1 MTIHSAPFALW
12 RVTFVTAV
20 LLGLGVSPLRAGDIE
35 SFWISPFGGDF
46 DDPKN
51 WDGPVPD
58 ETITAIF
65 QLDASPF
72 VGFQES
78 NTFSDRLIVR
88 EGDVS
93 LQLWS
98 HDGTQFVSRS
108 YMLLNPLFNT
118 PSIVVGETMGPSVQ
132 LTIRGGE
139 LSGQSMVMGLMPGSS
154 GAVEFFTIT
163 NLVPS
168 LVNQFQLHVGYQGQ
182 GVLTIAD
189 QVTVT
194 NSAAV
199 LGALEGSSGHV
210 TVTGEGSLWDCF
222 GPLSVGKFG
231 MGALDVSDEAKVV
244 SASAIIGQ
252 QLGSIGAATV
262 TDPGSFWSING
273 SLDVGLVGQGSM
285 TISNGGTVFTDG
297 FVTLGTF
304 PEVDIP
310 PKDGGTG
317 DVTVTGPASFWFIGG
332 DLYVGFMWLGTL
344 SVLEGATVTS
354 DNGFVGTM
362 FGGMGDVIIQGPGSV
377 WSNAGDVSVTSV
389 LTVAEGGIVVADSV
403 LIEAMGQLDGD
414 GAIEALV
421 TNEGFVRPG
430 YPTGTL
436 TINGSFANGPTGDLH
451 IELADSD
458 PGGFDAIAVQGPVS
472 LGGTLNVSL
481 IDGFVPIVGDT
492 FTIITANFISGDFD
506 LITLPKLPPPRF
518 WEVIQDM
525 NSVTLLVGPVIP
537 GDIDGD
543 GIVGVS
549 DLLFLLGNWG
559 PCADCNDCPAD
570 LDGDCSVGVA
580 DFLILLA
587 NWG

>member
-1 MTIHSAPFALW
+1 MTTHSAPFACW

-20 LLGLGVSPLRAGDIE
+20 LLNLGANPLQAGGIE

-72 VGFQES
+72 VGFQEP

-139 LSGQSMVMGLMPGSS
+139 LSGQSMVIGLMPGSS

-194 NSAAV
+194 NDAAV
-199 LGALEGSSGHV
+199 LGALEGSSGYV
-210 TVTGEGSLWDCF
+210 TVTGEGSLWEC
-222 GPLSVGKFG
+222 GGALSVGKFG
-231 MGALDVSDEAKVV
+231 MGALDVSDEAEVV

-252 QLGSIGAATV
+252 QLESIGAVTV

-285 TISNGGTVFTDG
+285 TITNGGAVFTDG

-344 SVLEGATVTS
+344 SVLDGATVTS

-377 WSNAGDVSVTSV
+377 WSNAGDVIITSV
-389 LTVAEGGIVVADSV
+389 LTVAEGGIVVADAV

-421 TNEGFVRPG
+421 TNDGIVRPG

-436 TINGSFANGPTGDLH
+436 TMNGSFANGPTGNLH
-451 IELADSD
+451 IELAGSD

-481 IDGFVPIVGDT
+481 IDGFVPIAGDT

-506 LITLPKLPPPRF
+506 LLTLPKLPPPRF
-518 WEVIQDM
+518 WEVIQGA
-525 NSVTLLVGPVIP
+525 NSVALHVGPVIP
-537 GDIDGD
+537 GDLDGD
-543 GIVGVS
+543 GSVGVK
-549 DLLFLLGNWG
+549 DLLTLLGDWG
-559 PCADCNDCPAD
+559 PCDDCNDCPAD
-570 LDGDCSVGVA
+570 LDDDCSVGVV
-580 DFLILLA
+580 DLLILLG

>member
-1 MTIHSAPFALW
+1 MTTHSAPFAW
-12 RVTFVTAV
+12 RRLMFVTAV
-20 LLGLGVSPLRAGDIE
+20 LLSLGANPIHAGDIE
-35 SFWISPFGGDF
+35 SFWINPLVGNF

-58 ETITAIF
+58 ETVTAIF

-72 VGFQES
+72 VRFQELS
-78 NTFSDRLIVR
+78 TLSDRLVVR
-88 EGDVS
+88 NGEVS
-93 LQLWS
+93 LRLWTFIDS
-98 HDGTQFVSRS
+98 EFVPGS
-108 YMLLNPLFNT
+108 YALLDPLFIT
-118 PSIVVGETMGPSVQ
+118 PSIVVGETMGKNAQ
-132 LTIRGGE
+132 LTILGGE
-139 LSGQSMVMGLMPGSS
+139 LSGQSMVIGLMPGSS
-154 GAVEFFTIT
+154 GAVEFARALDF
-163 NLVPS
+163 VPS
-168 LVNQFQLHVGYQGQ
+168 LVIESQLHVGYQGQ
-182 GVLTIAD
+182 GTVTIAD

-194 NSAAV
+194 NDAAV
-199 LGALEGSSGHV
+199 LGTLEGSSGYV
-210 TVTGEGSLWDCF
+210 TVTGEGSLWEC
-222 GPLSVGKFG
+222 GGALSVGKFG
-231 MGALDVSDEAKVV
+231 MGALDVSDEAEVV

-252 QLGSIGAATV
+252 QFGSIGAVTV
-262 TDPGSFWSING
+262 TDPGSFWSVNG

-285 TISNGGTVFTDG
+285 TITNGGAVFTDG

-344 SVLEGATVTS
+344 SVLDGATVTS

-377 WSNAGDVSVTSV
+377 WSNAGDVIITSV
-389 LTVAEGGIVVADSV
+389 LTVADGGIVVADSV

-421 TNEGFVRPG
+421 TNDGIVRPG

-436 TINGSFANGPTGDLH
+436 TMNGSFANGPTGNLH
-451 IELADSD
+451 IELAGSD

-481 IDGFVPIVGDT
+481 IDGFVPIAGDT

-506 LITLPKLPPPRF
+506 LLTLPKLPPPRF
-518 WEVIQDM
+518 WEVIQGA
-525 NSVTLLVGPVIP
+525 NSVALHVGPVIP
-537 GDIDGD
+537 GDLDGD
-543 GIVGVS
+543 GSVGVK
-549 DLLFLLGNWG
+549 DLLTLLGDWG
-559 PCADCNDCPAD
+559 PCDDCNDCPAD
-570 LDGDCSVGVA
+570 LDDDCSVGVV
-580 DFLILLA
+580 DLLILLG

>member
-1 MTIHSAPFALW
+1 MTTHSAPFAW
-12 RVTFVTAV
+12 RRLMFVTAV
-20 LLGLGVSPLRAGDIE
+20 LLSLGANPIHAGDIE
-35 SFWISPFGGDF
+35 SFWINPLVGNF

-58 ETITAIF
+58 ETVTAIF

-72 VGFQES
+72 VRFQELS
-78 NTFSDRLIVR
+78 TLSDRLVVR
-88 EGDVS
+88 NGEVS
-93 LQLWS
+93 LRLWTFIDS
-98 HDGTQFVSRS
+98 EFVPGS
-108 YMLLNPLFNT
+108 YALLDPLFIT
-118 PSIVVGETMGPSVQ
+118 PSIVVGETMGKNAQ
-132 LTIRGGE
+132 LTILGGE
-139 LSGQSMVMGLMPGSS
+139 LSGQSMVIGLMPGSS
-154 GAVEFFTIT
+154 GAVEFARALDF
-163 NLVPS
+163 VPS
-168 LVNQFQLHVGYQGQ
+168 LVIESQLHVGYQGQ
-182 GVLTIAD
+182 GTVTIAD

-194 NSAAV
+194 NDAAV
-199 LGALEGSSGHV
+199 LGTLEGSSGQV
-210 TVTGEGSLWDCF
+210 TVTGEGSLWEC
-222 GPLSVGKFG
+222 GGALSVGKFG
-231 MGALDVSDEAKVV
+231 MGALDVSDEAEVV

-252 QLGSIGAATV
+252 QFGSIGAVTV
-262 TDPGSFWSING
+262 TDPGSFWSVNG

-285 TISNGGTVFTDG
+285 TITNGGAVFTDG

-344 SVLEGATVTS
+344 SVLDGATVTS

-377 WSNAGDVSVTSV
+377 WSNAGDVIITSV
-389 LTVAEGGIVVADSV
+389 LTVAEGGIVVADAV

-421 TNEGFVRPG
+421 TNDGIVRPG

-436 TINGSFANGPTGDLH
+436 TMNGSFANGPTGNLH
-451 IELADSD
+451 IELAGSD

-481 IDGFVPIVGDT
+481 IDGFVPIAGDT

-506 LITLPKLPPPRF
+506 LLTLPKLPPPRF
-518 WEVIQDM
+518 WEVIQGA
-525 NSVTLLVGPVIP
+525 NSVALHVGPVIP
-537 GDIDGD
+537 GDLDGD
-543 GIVGVS
+543 GSVGVK
-549 DLLFLLGNWG
+549 DLLTLLGDWG
-559 PCADCNDCPAD
+559 PCDDCNDCPAD
-570 LDGDCSVGVA
+570 LDDDCSVGVV
-580 DFLILLA
+580 DLLILLG